1 MSNNPPSTISRATT
15 YFMGA
20 LFLGLGLITLI
31 HPQIMTRYGL
41 PTDTTHAVMSIR
53 SLIAGAELGLGTL
66 MLLGGRVGISIRS
79 RLWTALFVFGGIIL
93 ARITAMIISDATIPQ
108 MIIRELTAEVIT
120 VSIISFGLNKAR

>member
-1 MSNNPPSTISRATT
+1 MPNNPPSTISRATT

-53 SLIAGAELGLGTL
+53 ALIAGAELGLGTL

-93 ARITAMIISDATIPQ
+93 ARVTAMLIAEETIPQ
-108 MIIRELTAEVIT
+108 MIIRELIAEIIIVG
-120 VSIISFGLNKAR
+120 IISFGLNKAR